1 LTGVKEALD
10 MTQRE
15 HFDAIVVGAGPA
27 GNSAALV
34 MARGGLNVL
43 QIERGEY
50 PGAKNVQGAILY
62 ADAVERLIPD
72 FRDSAPL
79 ERHVIEQRMW
89 MLDDESFIGTNYR
102 SDRFNEQRPNRYT
115 IIRAQFDKWFSSKV
129 KEAGALVVCE
139 TTVTGLLKDK
149 KGRVIGVTTDRE
161 QGEVTADV
169 VVLADGV
176 NALIGSRAGLRKEL
190 TPHEVALGVKETIFL
205 PREVIDARFNLKDNE
220 GVVIEAAGS
229 ITAGMAGTGFLY
241 TNGDSISIGIGCLI
255 SDFAASG
262 VRPYYLLEKF
272 KRHPSIAPLIEGGES
287 KEYAAHMLPEGGYNA
302 IPKLYGDGWV
312 VAGDAAQMLNAVHRE
327 GSNLAMT
334 SGRLAAETIVAA
346 KAKGKAMNASTLK
359 AYKKALDESFVMK
372 DLKKYRR
379 LPQVLH
385 GSKHFFTDYPRLLTQ
400 AAETMLRVDGVAKR
414 DKEKSVMG
422 AFRTERGL
430 RGLASDV
437 LKMSR
442 AWR

>member
-1 LTGVKEALD
+1 

-34 MARGGLNVL
+34 MARAGLTVL

-62 ADAVERLIPD
+62 ADALERLIPD

-89 MLDDESFIGTNYR
+89 MLDDQAFVGSSYR
-102 SDRFNEQRPNRYT
+102 SDSFNEARPNRYT
-115 IIRAQFDKWFSSKV
+115 IIRSQFDRWFSSQV
-129 KEAGALVVCE
+129 KAAGALVICE
-139 TTVTGLLKDK
+139 TTVTGLLKDG
-149 KGRVIGVTTDRE
+149 KGRVIGVATDRD

-176 NALIGSRAGLRKEL
+176 NALLGSRAGLRPEL
-190 TPHEVALGVKETIFL
+190 SPKEVALGVKETIFL
-205 PREVIDARFNLKDNE
+205 SREIIDARFNLKDNE

-229 ITAGMAGTGFLY
+229 ITAGMTGTAFLY
-241 TNGDSISIGIGCLI
+241 TNGDSLSVGIGCLI
-255 SDFAASG
+255 SDFAESR
-262 VRPYYLLEKF
+262 VKPYFLLEKF
-272 KRHPSIAPLIEGGES
+272 KRHPAIAPLIAGGEV

-302 IPKLYGDGWV
+302 VPQLYGDGWV
-312 VAGDAAQMLNAVHRE
+312 VAGDAAQLLNAVHRE

-346 KAKGKAMNASTLK
+346 KAVGKPMTAATLK
-359 AYKKALDESFVMK
+359 AYKAAMADSFVMR

-379 LPQVLH
+379 LPKVLETN
-385 GSKHFFTDYPRLLTQ
+385 KHFFTDYPRLLTR
-400 AAETMLRVDGVAKR
+400 AAETMLRVDGVPKR
-414 DKEKSVMG
+414 DKEKQVLG
-422 AFRTERGL
+422 AFRAERGL
-430 RGLASDV
+430 SGLVGDI
-437 LKMSR
+437 LKMGR